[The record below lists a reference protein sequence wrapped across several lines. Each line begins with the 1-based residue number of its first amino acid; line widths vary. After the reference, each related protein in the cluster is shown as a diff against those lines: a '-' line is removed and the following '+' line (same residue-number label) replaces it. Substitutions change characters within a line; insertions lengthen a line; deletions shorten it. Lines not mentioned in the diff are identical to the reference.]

1 MKIIPLAF
9 DSFSTR
15 SVATFVDTKGCK
27 ILIDP
32 GISIA
37 PIRYGLEPH
46 PTEVRR
52 LLDGWNLIK
61 KYIKVADVMILTH
74 YHYDHYNPSEP
85 ELWKGKKAR
94 VKHPT
99 ENINISQKGRAA
111 EFLPKIQNIAEV
123 EYSDGKEWE
132 FGKTKLTFS
141 KAVPHG
147 PATRLGYVTEVM
159 IEEGSECFI
168 HTSDIEGPCLK
179 EHTEFILKGNPSTL
193 FVDGPLSY
201 IMYRYGLKAMQNSV
215 DNLIEIVK
223 KTDVE
228 KLVIDHHFL
237 RDLKWKE
244 RVKDVFAAAEKKGI
258 FFGSAAGFLD
268 RKDELLEANRKELFK
283 THPAKATAGG
293 EIAKFIGEE

>member
-1 MKIIPLAF
+1 MKITPLAF

-15 SVATFVDTKGCK
+15 SVATFVETKGCN

-46 PTEVRR
+46 PIEIKR
-52 LLDGWNLIK
+52 LYEGWKLIK
-61 KYIKVADVMILTH
+61 KYVKIADVMTLTH
-74 YHYDHYNPSEP
+74 YHYDHFNPDEP
-85 ELWKGKKAR
+85 GLWKGKKAF
-94 VKHPT
+94 VKHST

-111 EFLPKIQNIAEV
+111 EFLPKIQEIAEV
-123 EYSDGKEWE
+123 EYSDGKSFD
-132 FGKTKLTFS
+132 FGKTKIVFS

-168 HTSDIEGPCLK
+168 HTSDVEGPCLK

-201 IMYRYGLKAMQNSV
+201 IMYRYGTKAMQNSIV
-215 DNLIEIVK
+215 NLQEIIK
-223 KTDVE
+223 KTDV
-228 KLVIDHHFL
+228 KKIVIDHHFL

-244 RVKDVFAAAEKKGI
+244 RVAAVFEAAEKKDV
-258 FFGSAAGFLD
+258 FFGTAADFLGK
-268 RKDELLEANRKELFK
+268 KDELLEANRRELFK
-283 THPAKATAGG
+283 MHPAKAV
-293 EIAKFIGEE
+293 AKLLEFGLEK